1 MTTLSRRSFLFT
13 SLVAFTG
20 GVASAVDPWQ
30 ALRSG
35 EAFVLLRHATAPGT
49 GDPPGMVIGAC
60 ETQRN
65 LSAEGRAQAARI
77 GRMFRAKGIRRASVY
92 SSQWCRCLD
101 TAALLDLGPVTEQP
115 LLNSFFG
122 TPANGQAQTVSL
134 KAWLSSRQ
142 VGEPLILVTHQVN
155 ITGLTS
161 VVPRSGELVFAML
174 PSDGT
179 VTVIGRQSTGA

>member
-77 GRMFRAKGIRRASVY
+77 GRMFREKGIRRASVY

-122 TPANGQAQTVSL
+122 TRENGQAQTVSL

>member
-1 MTTLSRRSFLFT
+1 MLSRRSFLLT
-13 SLVAFTG
+13 SMVAFTG
-20 GVASAVDPWQ
+20 GTASATDPWE

-49 GDPPGMVIGAC
+49 GDPRGMVIGVC

-65 LSAEGRAQAARI
+65 LSAAGREQAARI
-77 GRMFRAKGIRRASVY
+77 GHLFREKGIHRASVY

-122 TPANGQAQTVSL
+122 TPESGQEQTVSL
-134 KAWLSSRQ
+134 KAWLSSHRVEWPQ
-142 VGEPLILVTHQVN
+142 ILVTHQVN

-161 VVPRSGELVFAML
+161 VVPRSGELVFATL
-174 PSDGT
+174 PHHGT
-179 VTVIGRQSTGA
+179 VAVIGRQSTGA